1 MTVVSPPR
9 PQVSNIHGE
18 EEPISSLLCKKI
30 YSIFSLHQGVSLP
43 RRSIVTLPVIIL
55 FCALVCVCVCCFLST
70 FFVCD

>member
-43 RRSIVTLPVIIL
+43 RRLIVTLPVNIIL
-55 FCALVCVCVCCFLST
+55 CSSVCVCVLFSLHI
-70 FFVCD
+70 FRA